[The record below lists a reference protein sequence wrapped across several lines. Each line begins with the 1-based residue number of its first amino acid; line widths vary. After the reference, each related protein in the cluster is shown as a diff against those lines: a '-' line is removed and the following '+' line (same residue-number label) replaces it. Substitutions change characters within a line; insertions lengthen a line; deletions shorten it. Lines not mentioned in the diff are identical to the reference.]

1 MAVLSRF
8 FSWEM
13 RFESE
18 CERKNLHNYE
28 KILKDKEFR
37 NAVVTTIIF
46 VSVNVVAHVSLGMC
60 FALLLNAKELKSG
73 TKTVARVIYVLPWV
87 FTASVVAI
95 LWKLMLQPSGIV
107 NYLLQFFGL
116 ATKDTAWLSER
127 KTALGALLFVSIWN
141 GYPFYMISLL
151 DGLQGIPKE
160 LYEACA
166 LDGASSWKTILACH
180 DSAAEA
186 DPHQHH
192 HAGFCLDAADIR
204 RHLDDDRQRACQL
217 DTDPERLYL

>member
-1 MAVLSRF
+1 MRTKKPSQLGKKIRPYLYLSPTIILMIVLLVIPICLIITYSFQNNAVVT
-8 FSWEM
+8 
-13 RFESE
+13 
-18 CERKNLHNYE
+18 KNPVFVGLYNYE

-141 GYPFYMISLL
+141 GYPFYI
-151 DGLQGIPKE
+151 
-160 LYEACA
+160 
-166 LDGASSWKTILACH
+166 
-180 DSAAEA
+180 
-186 DPHQHH
+186 
-192 HAGFCLDAADIR
+192 
-204 RHLDDDRQRACQL
+204 
-217 DTDPERLYL
+217 